1 MRSTRIAYFS
11 MEIAL
16 DPAIPT
22 YAGGLGVLAG
32 DTLRSAADLGA
43 PILGVTLLH
52 RRGYF
57 QQSLGAGGEQTE
69 APETWRPDKVLEP
82 LDAETTVSLRGRP
95 VAVRAWRH
103 AIRGFNGHFVPV
115 YLLDTSQASNHPDD
129 RELTG
134 ALYGGGNKQRL
145 LQEALL
151 GVGGVRLLRSLG
163 YDSIETFHMN
173 EGHSALLA
181 LELLEEWMG
190 DRPLEAATDKDLA
203 NVRKK
208 CVFTTH
214 TPVPAGHDRFPE
226 SLAREIL
233 GGKSNDALRKM
244 GAFPDGELNMTYL
257 ALRASHYI
265 NGVAMKHGEI
275 SHGMFPSYPVSAIT
289 NGVHAATWASP
300 PIQQMLDRFVAP
312 WRGDMHYLRYTVGV
326 PLSEVGEAH
335 RAAKTA
341 LLGRVRERTGRELNP
356 NALTIGFARRATA
369 YKRADLVF
377 TDLERLRAVAR
388 RVGPIQLIFGGKAHP
403 KDETGK
409 ALIRTIYEAAR
420 KLGPEIPVVY
430 VENYDLEWAKYL
442 VSGCDLWL
450 NTPLRPYEASGT
462 SGMKAAMNGVP
473 SLSVLDGWWIEGWVE
488 GVTGWAIGDSAA
500 ATEDPARDAASL
512 YDKLERV
519 IAPLYFGRP
528 EGYLKVM
535 RSTIA
540 INGEYFNTERMVQQ
554 YLNNAYFPGEAN
566 RSSGDRS
573 IARSRQDFRP
583 AS

>member
-1 MRSTRIAYFS
+1 

-16 DPAIPT
+16 VPAIPT

-32 DTLRSAADLGA
+32 DTLRTAADLGV
-43 PILGVTLLH
+43 PMVGVTLLH
-52 RRGYF
+52 RHGYF
-57 QQSLGAGGEQTE
+57 RQSLGASGEQSE
-69 APETWRPDKVLEP
+69 APETWRPQSVLEP
-82 LDAETTVSLRGRP
+82 PEAEATVHLRGRS
-95 VAVRAWRH
+95 VVVRAWRYT
-103 AIRGFNGHFVPV
+103 IRGFNGHLVPV
-115 YLLDTSQASNHPDD
+115 YLLDSSHLDNHADD
-129 RELTG
+129 RALTDD
-134 ALYGGGNKQRL
+134 LYGGGNSQRL
-145 LQEALL
+145 SQEALL
-151 GVGGVRLLRSLG
+151 GVGGVRLLRALG
-163 YDSIETFHMN
+163 YESIETFHMN

-181 LELLEEWMG
+181 LELLKERMG
-190 DRPLEAATDKDLA
+190 DRPLEAVTEKDLA
-203 NVRKK
+203 MVRKK

-233 GGKSNDALRKM
+233 GGKSIDAMRKM

-265 NGVAMKHGEI
+265 NGVAMKHGQV
-275 SHGMFPSYPVSAIT
+275 SHGMFPNYPVSAIT
-289 NGVHAATWASP
+289 NGVNPVTWTSP
-300 PIQQMLDRFVAP
+300 HVQQMLDRFVAP
-312 WRGDMHYLRYTVGV
+312 WRGDKHYMRYAVGI

-335 RAAKTA
+335 RAAKMA
-341 LLGRVRERTGRELNP
+341 LLGRVREHAGRELNP
-356 NALTIGFARRATA
+356 DALTIGFARRATA

-377 TDLERLRAVAR
+377 SDLVRLRAIAK

-409 ALIRTIYEAAR
+409 ALIRKIYEAAR
-420 KLGPEIPVVY
+420 KLGSDVPVVY
-430 VENYDLEWAKYL
+430 VENYDLDWAKHM
-442 VSGCDLWL
+442 VSGSDLWL

-473 SLSVLDGWWIEGWVE
+473 SLSVLDGWWVEGWIE
-488 GVTGWAIGDSAA
+488 GVTGWAIGDSADTA
-500 ATEDPARDAASL
+500 EDPARDAASL

-528 EGYLKVM
+528 EGYLNVM

-566 RSSGDRS
+566 T
-573 IARSRQDFRP
+573 P
-583 AS
+583 